1 MYVNIATNIW
11 NFLQPT
17 DSKNNSCRKYGNT
30 LDGFCIHTYN
40 SRNIISWFLLP
51 LCSNLTATL
60 EQNHCQQNGIKTV
73 IQKKY
78 QIHYLT
84 PLCNVIMYQ
93 AGLKPILRRRWKK
106 CCTYSHAETIFF
118 DKAIQKKPDF
128 FYHLSKVQ
136 GRSFM
141 LCESEIAKL

>member
-1 MYVNIATNIW
+1 MPIY
-11 NFLQPT
+11 
-17 DSKNNSCRKYGNT
+17 KYYTAQGCLAQGFT
-30 LDGFCIHTYN
+30 VVGFCIHNYN

-60 EQNHCQQNGIKTV
+60 EQNHCQQNGIINSHT
-73 IQKKY
+73 KKIKDDF
-78 QIHYLT
+78 IHYLT

-118 DKAIQKKPDF
+118 LIKQYKRSQIFFITYQKF
-128 FYHLSKVQ
+128 RAGLLCFVKV
-136 GRSFM
+136 
-141 LCESEIAKL
+141 K